1 MTSTTAACL
10 TGNVY
15 HLHLLR
21 LVTNA
26 RLEIDPASSPR
37 SSTLRD
43 VALGSAHA
51 GCDSNETKDTW
62 NIQYM
67 QNFDIDKLLGLK
79 SLPYADEHIRDPIGW
94 FSLTFNPFSDLPD
107 PLQWEITSPPS
118 PSSANTD
125 SPVIP
130 PDLIISSLEAF
141 AEMPP
146 DPGLV
151 PPITSSTV
159 TTASSA
165 SPLLAS
171 SAFNLFSPTTVYA
184 ASSASPPAL
193 KRRFSLMDL
202 PDQSPDPTPGP
213 LDTRP
218 TKRPCT
224 TSFPG
229 ESAFQ
234 LDPTVTPVQ
243 PTESTGQQMG
253 RPREPRPD
261 YSLCKCEG
269 GLTSKPARHWRV
281 CPYNPER
288 GAQPFGC

>member
-26 RLEIDPASSPR
+26 RPEIDLASSPR

-43 VALGSAHA
+43 VAPSSAHA
-51 GCDSNETKDTW
+51 MRAATSNETKDTL

-79 SLPYADEHIRDPIGW
+79 SLPYADEHIRDPTGW

-125 SPVIP
+125 SPVLP
-130 PDLIISSLEAF
+130 PDLIISSLGAF

-193 KRRFSLMDL
+193 K
-202 PDQSPDPTPGP
+202 
-213 LDTRP
+213 
-218 TKRPCT
+218 
-224 TSFPG
+224 
-229 ESAFQ
+229 
-234 LDPTVTPVQ
+234 
-243 PTESTGQQMG
+243 
-253 RPREPRPD
+253 
-261 YSLCKCEG
+261 
-269 GLTSKPARHWRV
+269 
-281 CPYNPER
+281 
-288 GAQPFGC
+288 